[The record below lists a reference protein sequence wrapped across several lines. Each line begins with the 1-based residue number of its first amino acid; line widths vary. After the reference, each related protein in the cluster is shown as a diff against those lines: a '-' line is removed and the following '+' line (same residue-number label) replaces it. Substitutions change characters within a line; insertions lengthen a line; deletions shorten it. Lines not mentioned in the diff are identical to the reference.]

1 MLTLTLDE
9 NRIETQ
15 TGPKH
20 IYRIVERC
28 FEELV
33 APTEETFLAAAVE
46 TTRDRFA
53 DQCRIDQTLLVRR
66 EGIRWTPV
74 SGSDRTLLDEMSRI
88 DPAEYELLLRERI
101 LFPSGA
107 STLAWWLLG
116 SHSEWLA
123 GFRLREP
130 PNDDAEL
137 LLQVCRIVV
146 QQKLLETG
154 WAGMLD
160 RARAIQRS
168 LLPDPLPQLAGF
180 DIAARSEPTDAVGGD
195 VYDADWLSQEELS
208 LTIADACGHGLPAA
222 LEARDVLIGLR
233 MGSSSHRIES
243 IVERLNRVLCRSTLS
258 SRFVSLVHG
267 ELASNG
273 KFRYVNAGHPPP
285 VLVGRDGFASLS
297 SSGRVLGVSPDSIYR
312 VDTVTIPRG
321 STIVLFTDGV
331 TECLSPSGGEFGASR
346 VAAIARAL
354 DRAPA
359 ASVITAIFEALFRH
373 SRGAA
378 LADDAT
384 VVVVRRDD

>member
-1 MLTLTLDE
+1 MLTLDE
-9 NRIETQ
+9 KRIETP

-28 FEELV
+28 FEELA

-53 DQCRIDQTLLVRR
+53 DLCQIEETLLVRR

-101 LFPSGA
+101 LFPRGA

-130 PNDDAEL
+130 PDGDAEV
-137 LLQVCRIVV
+137 LLQVCRLVV

-180 DIAARSEPTDAVGGD
+180 DLAARSEPADAVG
-195 VYDADWLSQEELS
+195 A
-208 LTIADACGHGLPAA
+208 T
-222 LEARDVLIGLR
+222 
-233 MGSSSHRIES
+233 
-243 IVERLNRVLCRSTLS
+243 STT
-258 SRFVSLVHG
+258 RTG
-267 ELASNG
+267 
-273 KFRYVNAGHPPP
+273 
-285 VLVGRDGFASLS
+285 
-297 SSGRVLGVSPDSIYR
+297 
-312 VDTVTIPRG
+312 
-321 STIVLFTDGV
+321 
-331 TECLSPSGGEFGASR
+331 
-346 VAAIARAL
+346 
-354 DRAPA
+354 
-359 ASVITAIFEALFRH
+359 
-373 SRGAA
+373 
-378 LADDAT
+378 
-384 VVVVRRDD
+384 